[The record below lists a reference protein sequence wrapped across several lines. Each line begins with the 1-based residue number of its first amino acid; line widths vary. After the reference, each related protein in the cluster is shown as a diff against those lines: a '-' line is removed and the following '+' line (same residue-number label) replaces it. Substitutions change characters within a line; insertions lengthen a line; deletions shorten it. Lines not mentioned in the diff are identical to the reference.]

1 MTYRKINRRR
11 RKKRKH
17 PGRNLHHLRPKSRR
31 GDNTEANLLLIDVE
45 KHALLHKI
53 FGNKTWEEIIQLMIR
68 VSRMKGRTKELREIR
83 AA

>member
-1 MTYRKINRRR
+1 MKWRKINRMR

-17 PGRNLHHLRPKSRR
+17 PGRNLHHMRPRSAG
-31 GDNTEANLLLIDVE
+31 GDNSEANLLLIDVE
-45 KHALLHKI
+45 KHELLHKI